1 MIAYVFLC
9 KRHSFVTLL
18 FNLTSRAGDSKLP
31 HSGHW
36 LSLSEC
42 TLCGDFTKI
51 AYSESG
57 YKTKFGFFLT
67 WQVPLRHNIQ
77 TLILSCT
84 WIIDRFFRK
93 EIPWKLFWCLQRDST
108 PSERGH
114 FRRGFTSP
122 REEATQ
128 PPPAGFSPTGPSAAN
143 TLWLARW
150 PPLPRPAQASRVTWP
165 HGPS

>member
-1 MIAYVFLC
+1 MFLFV
-9 KRHSFVTLL
+9 SVTLPSL
-18 FNLTSRAGDSKLP
+18 FSSIWQVRQVIQNYFTVVTDYHSVSVLSAETSQREP
-31 HSGHW
+31 
-36 LSLSEC
+36 
-42 TLCGDFTKI
+42 TL
-51 AYSESG
+51 ESG
-57 YKTKFGFFLT
+57 YKTKFGVFLT
-67 WQVPLRHNIQ
+67 WQAPLRHNIQ

-84 WIIDRFFRK
+84 WIIDRFFRE
-93 EIPWKLFWCLQRDST
+93 EIPWELFWCLQRDST